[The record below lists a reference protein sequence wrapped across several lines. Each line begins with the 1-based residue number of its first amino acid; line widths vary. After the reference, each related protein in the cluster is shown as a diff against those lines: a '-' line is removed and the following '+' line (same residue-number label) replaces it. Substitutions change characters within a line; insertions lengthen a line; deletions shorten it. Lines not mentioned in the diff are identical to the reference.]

1 VPERLASLLGGDYMA
16 EFLTLCASFIAGL
29 FNLQVPGLGLSFL
42 QLLLGFWTLV
52 AVGWLF
58 KKTFLGD

>member
-1 VPERLASLLGGDYMA
+1 MT

-29 FNLQVPGLGLSFL
+29 FNLPVPGLGLSFL

>member
-1 VPERLASLLGGDYMA
+1 MT

-42 QLLLGFWTLV
+42 QRR
-52 AVGWLF
+52 
-58 KKTFLGD
+58 

>member
-1 VPERLASLLGGDYMA
+1 MT

-29 FNLQVPGLGLSFL
+29 FTLQVPGLGLSFL

>member
-1 VPERLASLLGGDYMA
+1 MT

-29 FNLQVPGLGLSFL
+29 FNLHVPGLGLSFL

>member
-1 VPERLASLLGGDYMA
+1 MTEL
-16 EFLTLCASFIAGL
+16 LTLCASFIAGL
-29 FNLQVPGLGLSFL
+29 FNLQVPGLGLGLSFL

>member
-1 VPERLASLLGGDYMA
+1 MT
-16 EFLTLCASFIAGL
+16 EFLTLCASFIAAL

-58 KKTFLGD
+58 KKTFLGV

>member
-1 VPERLASLLGGDYMA
+1 MT
-16 EFLTLCASFIAGL
+16 EFLALCASFIAGL